1 MSHQRPATSRP
12 QLEPAS
18 SAMQYPG
25 LSRLITDG
33 TDSLSELIVS
43 AYSGLNA
50 MAAGVSDAISDGWP
64 ILMVLHATISGGYRC
79 YPFLHLLK
87 VSPYVV
93 VFTNLYNNFWHNNY
107 SLIWSRWFIKS
118 VQEAYQV

>member
-33 TDSLSELIVS
+33 TDSLAELIVS
-43 AYSGLNA
+43 ADNGLNGI
-50 MAAGVSDAISDGWP
+50 AACVSDGWP
-64 ILMVLHATISGGYRC
+64 ILMVLHAAFQAGIAVIRFYI
-79 YPFLHLLK
+79 Y
-87 VSPYVV
+87 
-93 VFTNLYNNFWHNNY
+93 
-107 SLIWSRWFIKS
+107 
-118 VQEAYQV
+118 

>member
-33 TDSLSELIVS
+33 TDSLSEWIVS

-50 MAAGVSDAISDGWP
+50 MAAGVRDGWP
-64 ILMVLHATISGGYRC
+64 ILMVLPTTFQDWYLRN
-79 YPFLHLLK
+79 PL
-87 VSPYVV
+87 
-93 VFTNLYNNFWHNNY
+93 
-107 SLIWSRWFIKS
+107 
-118 VQEAYQV
+118 